1 MTQTTTSA
9 DGTTIAYE
17 KNGSGPAVIV
27 IGGAFNTRQSAADIA
42 GLLAAHF
49 SVYTYDRRGRG
60 DSTDASASAGAGAG
74 GRVASDA
81 DLIARELEDLAAVI
95 DAAGGSAAL
104 YGHSSGAAI
113 ALEAAA
119 SGLPVT
125 KLATYEPPL
134 VTPDPSVGSA
144 EEWRASIRSAVEAD
158 DRDRAARLFLQGTG
172 LPLPAMEFMVQ
183 QPWWPGMLSVAHT
196 LPSDVA
202 MLGDGT
208 VPAERYAAI
217 TVPTLAVS
225 GSESGWATDV
235 TTRLGEV
242 IPGAKTVIIQGQG
255 HDVDAATLA
264 PVLTDFFL

>member
-17 KNGSGPAVIV
+17 KNGSGPAIIV

-60 DSTDASASAGAGAG
+60 DSRDASASAGGS
-74 GRVASDA
+74 VASDA

-95 DAAGGSAAL
+95 AAAGGSAAL

-144 EEWRASIRSAVEAD
+144 EEWRASIRAAVEAD

-225 GSESGWATDV
+225 GSDSAWATDV

-242 IPGAKTVIIQGQG
+242 IPGAKTVIIQAQG